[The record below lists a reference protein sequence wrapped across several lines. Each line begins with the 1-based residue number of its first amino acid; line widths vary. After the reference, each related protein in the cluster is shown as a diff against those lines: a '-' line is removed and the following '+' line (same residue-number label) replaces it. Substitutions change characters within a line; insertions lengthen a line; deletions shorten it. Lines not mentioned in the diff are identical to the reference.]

1 MTEPGY
7 AVRIAPR
14 VLVTIAEQAARGVP
28 GVARLGHAP
37 LLERLR
43 HGQVRR
49 HHVRLAV
56 DERGL
61 ALDLFVVVA
70 PGTRVSA
77 VVAQLQQAVAKA
89 ITMQTGLAV
98 REVHVHV
105 QRLA

>member
-28 GVARLGHAP
+28 GVARLGHEP

-56 DERGL
+56 DQRGV

-70 PGTRVSA
+70 PGTPVAEVVSR
-77 VVAQLQQAVAKA
+77 LQQAVAQA
-89 ITMQTGLAV
+89 IATQTGLAV
-98 REVHVHV
+98 REVNVHV
-105 QRLA
+105 QRLV